1 MSDRKER
8 SWVLQQL
15 MLLLLICLGLI
26 PAEVIANSIPIPNP
40 CQSGQ
45 TYINGACGQV
55 IINVFNA
62 GCGGQTGI
70 PCQPGTSFVVPG
82 TPVCPNA
89 PLSPIVVPSVPIVV
103 PGTPACPNAPLDPTV
118 VPSVPIV
125 VPGSPVVVPG
135 TPACPNAPLDPTVV
149 PSPPVI
155 VPGTPTC
162 PNAPLD
168 PTVVPSP
175 PVVVPG
181 TPACPNAP
189 LDPTVVPTAPVQ
201 PTVCPP
207 SCPTTCSNNCN
218 QSTQCPNSC
227 PTNCPNSPCPT
238 PPPTITPS
246 PPTLY
251 PTPMPYPPPAPPA
264 PQTTQQ
270 PYPVPV
276 TTPPPATITRC
287 REGTI
292 LVRGVCRLLFCG
304 GYGINA
310 EGRCIQ
316 ARCPAGYVWTGIRC
330 SKPQPVEIGNIH
342 IESNVHQQAGALPH
356 LVTNNVNNVK
366 VNASIAIQ
374 GQTSAEQQEEEEEEE
389 EEPVMPQPPS
399 GPCCNVVAPRI
410 CTIQAD
416 QVAYKCFSRS
426 QQQCGSFCS
435 ANKVVL
441 APPTVTTWTQAN
453 TQMMVLPPNWAGQGC
468 QSTGGNCQQ
477 AQNYYDCS
485 GCAMGDFSTCSSYCY
500 SYKCSSHNCVY
511 YDQTQY
517 CSQYP
522 GQMGCRSEDGWFP
535 AP

>member
-1 MSDRKER
+1 MSDWKER
-8 SWVLQQL
+8 SRVLQQL
-15 MLLLLICLGLI
+15 LLLLLLICLGLI

-45 TYINGACGQV
+45 TYTNGACGQV
-55 IINVFNA
+55 IVNVFNA

-70 PCQPGTSFVVPG
+70 PCQPGTSV
-82 TPVCPNA
+82 
-89 PLSPIVVPSVPIVV
+89 VV
-103 PGTPACPNAPLDPTV
+103 PGTPACPNAPLDP
-118 VPSVPIV
+118 IV
-125 VPGSPVVVPG
+125 VPNPPVVVPG
-135 TPACPNAPLDPTVV
+135 TPACPNAPLDP
-149 PSPPVI
+149 I
-155 VPGTPTC
+155 
-162 PNAPLD
+162 
-168 PTVVPSP
+168 VVPSP

-189 LDPTVVPTAPVQ
+189 LDPIVVPSPPVVVPGTPACPNAPLDPIVVPTAPVQ

-207 SCPTTCSNNCN
+207 SCPNSCPTTCSNNCN

-227 PTNCPNSPCPT
+227 PTNCPNTPCPT

-246 PPTLY
+246 PPTFY
-251 PTPMPYPPPAPPA
+251 PTPMPYPPPPPPAPPA
-264 PQTTQQ
+264 PPAHTTQH
-270 PYPVPV
+270 PYPVPVPV

-304 GYGINA
+304 GYGYGYA

-330 SKPQPVEIGNIH
+330 SKPQPVQIGNIH
-342 IESNVHQQAGALPH
+342 IESHVHQQAGALPH
-356 LVTNNVNNVK
+356 LVTNNVNNVQ

-374 GQTSAEQQEEEEEEE
+374 GPTSAEQQEEDEEEE

-410 CTIQAD
+410 CTTQAD

-453 TQMMVLPPNWAGQGC
+453 TQMVVLPPNWAGQGC
-468 QSTGGNCQQ
+468 QSTGGICQQ
-477 AQNYYDCS
+477 AHNYYDCS

-500 SYKCSSHNCVY
+500 SYKCSSHNCAY